1 MQYYIIDDLR
11 LPPKRTFHKGWS
23 MERFPSLQEALAR
36 YRALPSRQA
45 KSLGMTDG
53 IHVLE
58 LARHVLIYPAETAWE
73 DVQAASPELLPLWAE
88 IPEATAVAE
97 DCISALNLRY
107 QLSGSVVTPVPSRDR
122 LRRDLRDK
130 YLWLSGESG
139 QETALRWVYIV
150 GAGWKQPAFLRQWKR
165 SGHPLVL
172 RCQADGLTEQGA
184 YILLETLPW
193 EYDVLMRRTLEQR
206 EREAER
212 IEYSHEQSSMQL
224 NTRTYLPKAEQQ
236 VQSGPK
242 IGGLGEM
249 KQWRGERR

>member
-11 LPPKRTFHKGWS
+11 LPPKRTFHKGWT

-73 DVQAASPELLPLWAE
+73 DVQAARPELLPLWAE
-88 IPEATAVAE
+88 IPEATAAAE

-139 QETALRWVYIV
+139 PGNRAPAGCISLAPAETAGLFTPVEEDWISPGASLSGRWTHGTGRLYPTGDTALGIRRIDAPHI
-150 GAGWKQPAFLRQWKR
+150 GTARKR
-165 SGHPLVL
+165 G
-172 RCQADGLTEQGA
+172 
-184 YILLETLPW
+184 
-193 EYDVLMRRTLEQR
+193 
-206 EREAER
+206 
-212 IEYSHEQSSMQL
+212 
-224 NTRTYLPKAEQQ
+224 RTYRI
-236 VQSGPK
+236 QS
-242 IGGLGEM
+242 
-249 KQWRGERR
+249 

>member
-11 LPPKRTFHKGWS
+11 LPPKRTFHKGWT

-73 DVQAASPELLPLWAE
+73 DVQAARPELLPLWAE
-88 IPEATAVAE
+88 IPEATAAAE

-130 YLWLSGESG
+130 VSVVERRERTGNPRS
-139 QETALRWVYIV
+139 
-150 GAGWKQPAFLRQWKR
+150 AGCISLAPAGNSRPLRQWKR
-165 SGHPLVL
+165 TGHPLVL

-184 YILLETLPW
+184 YIYWRHCPG
-193 EYDVLMRRTLEQR
+193 
-206 EREAER
+206 
-212 IEYSHEQSSMQL
+212 
-224 NTRTYLPKAEQQ
+224 NTTY
-236 VQSGPK
+236 
-242 IGGLGEM
+242 
-249 KQWRGERR
+249 

>member
-11 LPPKRTFHKGWS
+11 LPPKRTFHKGWT

-73 DVQAASPELLPLWAE
+73 DVQAARPELLPLWAE
-88 IPEATAVAE
+88 IPEATAAAE

-150 GAGWKQPAFLRQWKR
+150 GAGWKQPDYAFSRR
-165 SGHPLVL
+165 
-172 RCQADGLTEQGA
+172 
-184 YILLETLPW
+184 
-193 EYDVLMRRTLEQR
+193 MRDL
-206 EREAER
+206 
-212 IEYSHEQSSMQL
+212 
-224 NTRTYLPKAEQQ
+224 
-236 VQSGPK
+236 
-242 IGGLGEM
+242 
-249 KQWRGERR
+249 

>member
-11 LPPKRTFHKGWS
+11 LPPKRTFHKGWT

-73 DVQAASPELLPLWAE
+73 DVQAARPELLPLWAE
-88 IPEATAVAE
+88 IPEATAAAE

-122 LRRDLRDK
+122 LRRDLR
-130 YLWLSGESG
+130 
-139 QETALRWVYIV
+139 
-150 GAGWKQPAFLRQWKR
+150 
-165 SGHPLVL
+165 
-172 RCQADGLTEQGA
+172 EQGA
-184 YILLETLPW
+184 RDILREKRYPTEDPERCVVEL
-193 EYDVLMRRTLEQR
+193 VRRLFTPVEEDWTSPGASLSGR
-206 EREAER
+206 WTHGTGRLYPTGDTALGIRR
-212 IEYSHEQSSMQL
+212 IDAPHIG
-224 NTRTYLPKAEQQ
+224 TARKRGRTYRI
-236 VQSGPK
+236 QS
-242 IGGLGEM
+242 
-249 KQWRGERR
+249 

>member
-11 LPPKRTFHKGWS
+11 LPPKRTFHKGWT

-58 LARHVLIYPAETAWE
+58 LARHVLIYPAEAAWE
-73 DVQAASPELLPLWAE
+73 DVQAADPKLLPLWTE
-88 IPEATAVAE
+88 VPEATNAAE
-97 DCISALNLRY
+97 ECITTLNLRY
-107 QLSGSVVTPVPSRDR
+107 RISGNMVTPIPSPGG
-122 LRRDLRDK
+122 LRDK
-130 YLWLSGESG
+130 YLWLSGESR

-165 SGHPLVL
+165 YGYPLVP
-172 RCQADGLTEQGA
+172 RYQADGITEQGA
-184 YILLETLPW
+184 YLSLEVAPW
-193 EYDVLMRRTLEQR
+193 EYAVLMRRTLERR

-212 IEYSHEQSSMQL
+212 IEYNHEQSSMQH
-224 NTRTYLPKAEQQ
+224 NTRIYLSKAEQH
-236 VQSGPK
+236 VQSAPK
-242 IGGLGEM
+242 MGGMGKM
-249 KQWRGERR
+249 K

>member
-11 LPPKRTFHKGWS
+11 LPPKRTFHKGWT

-73 DVQAASPELLPLWAE
+73 DVQAARPELLPLWAE
-88 IPEATAVAE
+88 IPEATAAAE

-165 SGHPLVL
+165 TGHP
-172 RCQADGLTEQGA
+172 GA
-184 YILLETLPW
+184 SLSGRWTHGTGRLYPTGDTALGI
-193 EYDVLMRRTLEQR
+193 RRIDAPHIGTAR
-206 EREAER
+206 KRG
-212 IEYSHEQSSMQL
+212 
-224 NTRTYLPKAEQQ
+224 RTYRI
-236 VQSGPK
+236 QS
-242 IGGLGEM
+242 
-249 KQWRGERR
+249 

>member
-1 MQYYIIDDLR
+1 M
-11 LPPKRTFHKGWS
+11 
-23 MERFPSLQEALAR
+23 
-36 YRALPSRQA
+36 
-45 KSLGMTDG
+45 
-53 IHVLE
+53 
-58 LARHVLIYPAETAWE
+58 
-73 DVQAASPELLPLWAE
+73 
-88 IPEATAVAE
+88 
-97 DCISALNLRY
+97 NLRY
-107 QLSGSVVTPVPSRDR
+107 QLSGSVATPVPSRDR
-122 LRRDLRDK
+122 LRRDLQDK

-165 SGHPLVL
+165 TGHPLVL

-212 IEYSHEQSSMQL
+212 IEYSHKQSSMQL
-224 NTRTYLPKAEQQ
+224 NTRPYLPKAEQQ

>member
-11 LPPKRTFHKGWS
+11 LPPKRTFHKGWT

-58 LARHVLIYPAETAWE
+58 LARHVLIYPAEAAWE

-88 IPEATAVAE
+88 IPEATAAAE

-150 GAGWKQPAFLRQWKR
+150 GVGWKQPAFLRQWKR
-165 SGHPLVL
+165 AGYPPGASLSGRWTHGTGRLYPTGDTAL
-172 RCQADGLTEQGA
+172 G
-184 YILLETLPW
+184 I
-193 EYDVLMRRTLEQR
+193 RRIDAPHFGTAR
-206 EREAER
+206 KRG
-212 IEYSHEQSSMQL
+212 
-224 NTRTYLPKAEQQ
+224 RTYRI
-236 VQSGPK
+236 QS
-242 IGGLGEM
+242 
-249 KQWRGERR
+249 

>member
-1 MQYYIIDDLR
+1 M
-11 LPPKRTFHKGWS
+11 
-23 MERFPSLQEALAR
+23 
-36 YRALPSRQA
+36 
-45 KSLGMTDG
+45 
-53 IHVLE
+53 
-58 LARHVLIYPAETAWE
+58 
-73 DVQAASPELLPLWAE
+73 
-88 IPEATAVAE
+88 
-97 DCISALNLRY
+97 NLRY
-107 QLSGSVVTPVPSRDR
+107 QLSGSVATPVPSRDR

-165 SGHPLVL
+165 TGHPLVL

-212 IEYSHEQSSMQL
+212 IEYSHKQSSMQL
-224 NTRTYLPKAEQQ
+224 NTRPYLPKAEQQ

-242 IGGLGEM
+242 ISGLGEK
-249 KQWRGERR
+249 KQ

>member
-11 LPPKRTFHKGWS
+11 LPPKRTFHKGWT

-73 DVQAASPELLPLWAE
+73 DVQAARPELLPLWAE
-88 IPEATAVAE
+88 IPEATAAAE

-122 LRRDLRDK
+122 LRR
-130 YLWLSGESG
+130 
-139 QETALRWVYIV
+139 V

-165 SGHPLVL
+165 TGHPLVL

-249 KQWRGERR
+249 K

>member
-1 MQYYIIDDLR
+1 
-11 LPPKRTFHKGWS
+11 

-73 DVQAASPELLPLWAE
+73 DVQAARPELLPLWAE
-88 IPEATAVAE
+88 IPEATAAAE

-139 QETALRWVYIV
+139 QETALRWVYYASGRGLDIPWCFAV
-150 GAGWKQPAFLRQWKR
+150 RQMDSRNRALISYWR
-165 SGHPLVL
+165 HCPG
-172 RCQADGLTEQGA
+172 
-184 YILLETLPW
+184 
-193 EYDVLMRRTLEQR
+193 
-206 EREAER
+206 
-212 IEYSHEQSSMQL
+212 
-224 NTRTYLPKAEQQ
+224 NTTY
-236 VQSGPK
+236 
-242 IGGLGEM
+242 
-249 KQWRGERR
+249 

>member
-11 LPPKRTFHKGWS
+11 LPPKRTFHKGWT

-73 DVQAASPELLPLWAE
+73 DVQAARPELLPLWAE
-88 IPEATAVAE
+88 IPEATAAAE

-107 QLSGSVVTPVPSRDR
+107 
-122 LRRDLRDK
+122 
-130 YLWLSGESG
+130 LWLSGESR

-165 SGHPLVL
+165 TGHPLVL

-249 KQWRGERR
+249 K